1 MSLAEKIFY
10 CFRDKEE
17 FSLKEAYV
25 HNADKP
31 KETIR
36 ARIYENLGIKFER
49 VAKGVYRTLDNEEV
63 CIVMEGDGRDLSRLK
78 DNSIDCIL
86 TDHPWLDNRCFEL
99 CK

>member
-1 MSLAEKIFY
+1 MPFIMYNFYVRIKIQNKYDIGGKDMSLAEKIFY

-25 HNADKP
+25 HNADKT

-49 VAKGVYRTLDNEEV
+49 VAKGVYKT
-63 CIVMEGDGRDLSRLK
+63 IG
-78 DNSIDCIL
+78 
-86 TDHPWLDNRCFEL
+86 
-99 CK
+99 